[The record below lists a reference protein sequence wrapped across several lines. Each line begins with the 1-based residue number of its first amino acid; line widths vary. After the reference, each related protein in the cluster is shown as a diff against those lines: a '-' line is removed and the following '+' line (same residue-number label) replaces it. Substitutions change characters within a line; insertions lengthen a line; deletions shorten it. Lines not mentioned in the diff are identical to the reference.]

1 MKRQWWHDKTAYQIY
16 PKSFFDSNGD
26 GIGDLRGII
35 ARLDYLK
42 SLGVDII
49 WISPCYPSPFADQG
63 YDISD
68 YYNIDPR
75 IGSLEDMDEL
85 IAEARARDMYILM
98 DLVVNHCSDEHEW
111 FRKACEDPDGPY
123 GKYFY
128 IEDRDPSDDLSSAKL
143 PCNWR
148 SVFGGSCW
156 EPLPGHPD
164 KQYLHIFHKKQ
175 PDLNWENPEVRE
187 EVYRI
192 INWWMDRGISGFR
205 IDAIINIKKLL
216 PYRDFPADR
225 DDGLCNIGRMLE
237 TVEGVG
243 DFLGEMR
250 DRAFAPKNA
259 LTIGEVFSEKPDEI
273 AAFIGDDGYFSSM
286 FDFAHVV
293 FGQDKRGSYAYQ
305 PITTEDYKQC
315 VIKSQTKIEGIGFF
329 SNVLENHDRPRCA
342 DYYLPPEG
350 RTDTGKKCLALAYY
364 MLKGLPFIYEG
375 QEIGMENIHVDSI
388 DEVDDVGA
396 ISEYEVAIEAGL
408 SKEQALEYVNIF
420 SRDNA
425 RTPVQWDDSDNA
437 GFTAGKPWLRIN
449 PNYKKINVR
458 QQENDPDSVLNFYR
472 RLAAVRKDP
481 EYRET
486 LVYGKFVPMYEEI
499 HGLLAYMRDGEKKIM
514 VLANLNNHEVTIEVP
529 EASDNIIINNMHYL
543 NINNGRIML
552 EPWQACMIECAQD

>member
-1 MKRQWWHDKTAYQIY
+1 MKRQWWHDKIAYQIY
-16 PKSFFDSNGD
+16 PKSFCDSNGD
-26 GIGDLRGII
+26 GIGDLQGII
-35 ARLDYLK
+35 SKLDYLK
-42 SLGVDII
+42 ELGVDII
-49 WISPCYPSPFADQG
+49 WLSPCYPSPFADQG

-75 IGSLEDMDEL
+75 IGTLDDMDEL
-85 IAEARARDMYILM
+85 IAGAKARGMHILM

-111 FRKACEDPDGPY
+111 FRKACKDPDGTY

-128 IEDRDPSDDLSSAKL
+128 IEDRDSSGSL

-148 SVFGGSCW
+148 SAFGGPCW

-175 PDLNWENPEVRE
+175 PDLNWENPVVRE
-187 EVYRI
+187 EVYKI
-192 INWWMDRGISGFR
+192 INWWLDRGISGFR

-273 AAFIGDDGYFSSM
+273 AEFIGDDGYFSSM

-293 FGQDKRGSYAYQ
+293 FGADKRGWYAHE
-305 PITTEDYKQC
+305 PVTTENYKQC
-315 VIKSQTKIEGIGFF
+315 VINSQKKIEGLGYF
-329 SNVLENHDRPRCA
+329 SNVIENHDRPRCA

-350 RTDTGKKCLALAYY
+350 RTDAGKKCIALAYY

-396 ISEYEVAIEAGL
+396 IAEYEVSLAAGL
-408 SKEQALEYVNIF
+408 SEEQAMHYVNVF
-420 SRDNA
+420 SRDNS
-425 RTPVQWDDSDNA
+425 RTPVQWDDSPNA
-437 GFTAGKPWLRIN
+437 GFTSGEPWLRVN
-449 PNYKKINVR
+449 PNYTKINVR
-458 QQENDPDSVLNFYR
+458 RQDSDPDSVLNYYR
-472 RLAAVRKDP
+472 KLAAIRKAP

-486 LVYGKFVPMYEEI
+486 LTYGKFVPVHEEI
-499 HGLLAYMRDGEKKIM
+499 DGLLAYIRDGQDKLLVM
-514 VLANLNNHEVTIEVP
+514 ANLNDHEVTIDAP
-529 EASDNIIINNMHYL
+529 YASDDILINNMHEL
-543 NINNGRIML
+543 NKCGSKIVL
-552 EPWQACMIECAQD
+552 EPWQACMLKCK